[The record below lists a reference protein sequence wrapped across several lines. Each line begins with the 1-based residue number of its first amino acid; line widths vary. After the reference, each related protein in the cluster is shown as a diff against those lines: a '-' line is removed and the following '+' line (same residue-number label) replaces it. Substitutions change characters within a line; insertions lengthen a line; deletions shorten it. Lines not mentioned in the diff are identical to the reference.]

1 VSDLA
6 GQGRTPY
13 RPDIDGLRAL
23 SVIAVILF
31 HAELPMAAGGFVGVD
46 VFFVISG
53 YLITQ
58 WLLARG
64 GASPR
69 ALLREFYLRRARRI
83 LPALVLMLAVTA
95 AVAWVL
101 LLPADLVRHG
111 MYLLAAVFMGGNFA
125 AWTEGDYFNMAVG
138 FAPLLHLWSIAVEE
152 QFYLLFPLL
161 MLVLR
166 RFPPA
171 RQLRVLAA
179 IALISFV
186 VCVAGSWLHPVANF
200 YFGFT
205 RAWELLLGAVLAYG
219 AWDGL
224 AQRRA
229 TLLAAGGLMA
239 ILAAMLFF
247 RRDLHHPGLSTLLPT
262 LGTAAFIAAGRA
274 GQTRVGRIFS
284 LRPFVITGQASYSLY
299 LWHLPALVFM
309 TYVFVLPPRGWQLA
323 AVLAGSALIAFAAWA
338 GFEQPLRR
346 ARWLPRTRDFVTA
359 SLVALWLLAVVGMT
373 WLRSDGY
380 PQRFQ
385 PDEVRILDSGVFH
398 HDARRCMSL
407 PVRDIAAGRLCRYG
421 PANAAPRAL
430 LWGDSHALALLPA
443 FESLAGRERIQVY
456 FAGRSTCRPLA
467 GLPERARCDA
477 FNGAMREAVTK
488 VHPDVVILAAFWAY
502 PDFEFEG
509 AAGGVRLT
517 FSDALRAT
525 TRELGSLAP
534 RICLVRDVP
543 ALRHRVPHGLIMLR
557 RRGSSTEFLTQF
569 DPVWR
574 EPQRTADDALVAFA
588 RESDVILVDPKSAL
602 CTTQSC
608 RIESDGQALFRDSNH
623 LSVIGA
629 AYVADS
635 LAGCFENLR

>member
-1 VSDLA
+1 MSDLA

-31 HAELPMAAGGFVGVD
+31 HAELPVAAGGFVGVD

-64 GASPR
+64 DASPR
-69 ALLREFYLRRARRI
+69 ELLREFYLRRARRI
-83 LPALVLMLAVTA
+83 LPALVLVLAVTA
-95 AVAWVL
+95 AVAWAL

-125 AWTEGDYFNMAVG
+125 AWTEGDYFAMAVG

-161 MLVLR
+161 MLALR
-166 RFPPA
+166 RFPAA
-171 RQLRVLAA
+171 RQVHALAA
-179 IALISFV
+179 VALVSFI

-229 TLLAAGGLMA
+229 TLLAAGGLVA
-239 ILAAMLFF
+239 ILAAMLLF
-247 RRDLHHPGLSTLLPT
+247 RRELHHPGLSTLLPT

-274 GQTRVGRIFS
+274 GQTWVGRIFS

-309 TYVFVLPPRGWQLA
+309 TYAFVLPPQGWALA
-323 AVLAGSALIAFAAWA
+323 AVLAGSALIAFVAWA

-359 SLVALWLLAVVGMT
+359 SLVALWLLAVVGIT

-380 PQRFQ
+380 PRRFQ

-443 FESLAGRERIQVY
+443 FESLAGREGIQVF

-467 GLPERARCDA
+467 GLPQRARCDA
-477 FNGAMREAVTK
+477 FNGAMREAAAK
-488 VHPDVVILAAFWAY
+488 IHPDVVILAGFWAY
-502 PDFEFEG
+502 PDFSFEF
-509 AAGGVRLT
+509 A
-517 FSDALRAT
+517 DALRAT

-534 RICLVRDVP
+534 RVCLVRDVP
-543 ALRHRVPHGLIMLR
+543 ALRHPVPHGLIMLR
-557 RRGSSTEFLTQF
+557 RRGASTDFLTQF
-569 DPVWR
+569 DPVWQD
-574 EPQRTADDALVAFA
+574 PQRAADDALLAFA
-588 RESDVILVDPKSAL
+588 RESDVTLVDPKSAL
-602 CTTQSC
+602 CTPQSC
-608 RIESDGQALFRDSNH
+608 RIESDGQTLFRDSNH
-623 LSVIGA
+623 LSVTGA